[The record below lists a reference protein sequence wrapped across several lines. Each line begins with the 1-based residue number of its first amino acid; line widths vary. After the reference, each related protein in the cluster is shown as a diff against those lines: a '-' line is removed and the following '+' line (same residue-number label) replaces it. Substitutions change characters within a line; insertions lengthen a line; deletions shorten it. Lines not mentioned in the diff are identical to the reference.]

1 VTLPGPVP
9 VSSLRPVQTTKRS
22 DYGTWQRYTASNYR
36 VNSLQAECV
45 KILRGHTN
53 YVFCVCFNP
62 ASNLLASGSMDE
74 TIRVWDVK
82 TGKCHKTLPAHS
94 EPVTAV
100 HFNRD
105 GTLIA
110 SCSHDGLIRIWDMQ
124 SNNCLKT
131 LVDSANPP
139 VSHVKFSPNGKYIL
153 ASTYDSTLRLWDYLK
168 GKVLKAYRGHVNEGY
183 CLFAEFSVTGGKYM
197 YSISLLD

>member
-1 VTLPGPVP
+1 M
-9 VSSLRPVQTTKRS
+9 
-22 DYGTWQRYTASNYR
+22 
-36 VNSLQAECV
+36 
-45 KILRGHTN
+45 
-53 YVFCVCFNP
+53 FCLCFNP

-82 TGKCHKTLPAHS
+82 NGKCHKTLPAHS
-94 EPVTAV
+94 EPVSAV

-168 GKVLKAYRGHVNEGY
+168 GKVLKAYRGHLNEGF

-197 YSISLLD
+197 YDY

>member
-1 VTLPGPVP
+1 
-9 VSSLRPVQTTKRS
+9 
-22 DYGTWQRYTASNYR
+22 
-36 VNSLQAECV
+36 
-45 KILRGHTN
+45 
-53 YVFCVCFNP
+53 
-62 ASNLLASGSMDE
+62 MDE

-82 TGKCHKTLPAHS
+82 NGKCHKTLPAHS
-94 EPVTAV
+94 EPVSAV

-168 GKVLKAYRGHVNEGY
+168 AKVLKSYRGHVNEGY
-183 CLFAEFSVTGGKYM
+183 CLFAEFSITGGKYM
-197 YSISLLD
+197 YIFSINLADVHNKRK

>member
-1 VTLPGPVP
+1 
-9 VSSLRPVQTTKRS
+9 
-22 DYGTWQRYTASNYR
+22 
-36 VNSLQAECV
+36 
-45 KILRGHTN
+45 
-53 YVFCVCFNP
+53 
-62 ASNLLASGSMDE
+62 MDE

-82 TGKCHKTLPAHS
+82 NGKCHKTLPAHS
-94 EPVTAV
+94 EPVSAV

-168 GKVLKAYRGHVNEGY
+168 GKVLKAYRGHLNESF

-197 YSISLLD
+197 YDH

>member
-1 VTLPGPVP
+1 
-9 VSSLRPVQTTKRS
+9 
-22 DYGTWQRYTASNYR
+22 
-36 VNSLQAECV
+36 
-45 KILRGHTN
+45 
-53 YVFCVCFNP
+53 
-62 ASNLLASGSMDE
+62 MDE

-82 TGKCHKTLPAHS
+82 NGKSHKTLPAHS

-153 ASTYDSTLRLWDYLK
+153 ASTYDSTLRLWDYSK
-168 GKVLKAYRGHVNEGY
+168 GKVLKVYKGHVNEGY

-197 YSISLLD
+197 YAFFLVKRMLIV